1 MTREK
6 IFLTENR
13 RDVLNSES
21 DWSTQAIRNERS
33 RIKNLARIALTEL
46 IEVAESSEI
55 ENADIFE
62 PDDVARLIDS
72 LMAPEGT
79 AITPR
84 WTYDG
89 DADEYRDEYA
99 YQLALWGRLD
109 HTMRGYGET
118 LHSTENPIE
127 SRFLDE

>member
-1 MTREK
+1 MTRDN

-13 RDVLNSES
+13 RDVLNGES
-21 DWSTQAIRNERS
+21 DWSVQSVRNERS
-33 RIKNLARIALTEL
+33 RIKNLARLALAEL
-46 IEVAESSEI
+46 IEVAESPEI
-55 ENADIFE
+55 DNADVFE
-62 PDDVARLIDS
+62 PDDVARLVDS

-89 DADEYRDEYA
+89 SSDEFRDEYA

-127 SRFLDE
+127 NRFPDE